1 MRLVPDHRTPGP
13 SNSSPSTT
21 YKPITGHCYC
31 GAIEWQLVGK
41 VAFTANCHCKTCQC
55 LAGSAYGSTSL
66 MVYDDKGIE
75 FTRGQPKVFHDTAD
89 SGNPT
94 QRGFCSTCGT
104 VLFNHVS
111 EGRKDQHWAM
121 RTGSIVGIPA
131 ASPMMDKEIFMKS
144 KPAWVPSV
152 QSPGNQYEGMPDD

>member
-66 MVYDDKGIE
+66 MVYDDNGIE

-94 QRGFCSTCGT
+94 QRS
-104 VLFNHVS
+104 VLIYLLTHLS
-111 EGRKDQHWAM
+111 
-121 RTGSIVGIPA
+121 IPA
-131 ASPMMDKEIFMKS
+131 SSCKFGRP
-144 KPAWVPSV
+144 PNT
-152 QSPGNQYEGMPDD
+152 GLMPFLFFLGRQKKKI